1 MTKAFLKPQKDK
13 IQRASES
20 EDMWRFWD
28 SGTSKE
34 HINSRPFQHTLPNVS
49 LSPGSS
55 WVISF
60 YGNL

>member
-1 MTKAFLKPQKDK
+1 MTEAFLKPQKDK

-28 SGTSKE
+28 SGTSRE
-34 HINSRPFQHTLPNVS
+34 DINSRPFQHTLPNVS

-55 WVISF
+55 
-60 YGNL
+60 